1 MVTFGI
7 VGMFLGYLL
16 LALPLG
22 SGLAA
27 WISMAA
33 GLLVICMGTGLF
45 KGNLQVMVGN
55 LYDDPAYSAKRDS
68 AFSIFYMAINLGA
81 LFAPTAAVEI
91 MNYAQTTG
99 SQRKR
104 VLPLRL
110 WRGMLLA
117 HRLHAH
123 LLRFPLHLP
132 PCGRHHKTSGSQPK
146 ETAHTEELTPKETKD
161 RIVALCLVFAV
172 VIFFW
177 MAFHQTA

>member
-91 MNYAQTTG
+91 MNYAQNHWGASVNESYHFAFGVACFSLIVSMLIYYGFRSTFRHVEGTTKQVEA

-104 VLPLRL
+104 R
-110 WRGMLLA
+110 
-117 HRLHAH
+117 
-123 LLRFPLHLP
+123 
-132 PCGRHHKTSGSQPK
+132 
-146 ETAHTEELTPKETKD
+146 TP
-161 RIVALCLVFAV
+161 RS
-172 VIFFW
+172 
-177 MAFHQTA
+177 